1 MSLPSSMGYVEEV
14 PRHPKHTELG
24 HLELECWVFAITTIL
39 HLPVQVSVPHEVE
52 MGIQIKPRDSY
63 TTHT

>member
-24 HLELECWVFAITTIL
+24 HLQLECRVFAITTIL

-52 MGIQIKPRDSY
+52 MEIQI
-63 TTHT
+63 